1 MNVIR
6 YLTIATLAAAA
17 ACGGGGSSNSVTGP
31 TGGNTTGG
39 NPTGGSDT
47 PQSTNAVA
55 VGDNIFTPANIVVA
69 VGTTVTWTWSP
80 NSTTHNVVFPDGSKS
95 PDQATGTYSRI
106 FSTAGTFNYSC
117 TLHSGMNGSVKVQ

>member
-1 MNVIR
+1 MKILRN
-6 YLTIATLAAAA
+6 LTIATLVAAA
-17 ACGGGGSSNSVTGP
+17 ACGGGGESNSVTNP
-31 TGGNTTGG
+31 TGGNPTGG

-47 PQSTNAVA
+47 PTATNAVSVA
-55 VGDNIFTPANIVVA
+55 DNIFTPANIVVA

-80 NSTTHNVVFPDGSKS
+80 NVTTHNVVFGDGSKS
-95 PDQATGTYSRI
+95 ADQATGTFSRI